1 LFTAVLPPL
10 LLMLWQSL
18 VMPNVLY
25 RFAWVRAMSLE
36 CRCDKPLFSL
46 FCDRLFLFCW

>member
-1 LFTAVLPPL
+1 VLPPL

-36 CRCDKPLFSL
+36 CRCDKPLIQL
-46 FCDRLFLFCW
+46 VL